1 MTRSDLIDAVIAQI
15 KRDILDEEIS
25 ALERLLDNLPDD
37 DLKSFLPEIVLHNEL
52 NINRQGEL

>member
-1 MTRSDLIDAVIAQI
+1 MTRSDLIDAVITQI

-52 NINRQGEL
+52 NINRQEEL